1 MSAPLAKTR
10 VLDMSR
16 ILAGPWASQLLA
28 DLGAE
33 VIKVERPGSGD
44 DTRGWGPPFLEP
56 GPGQTRGDAAYYL
69 AANRGKHSLAI
80 DIARPEGQAV
90 IRKLVGKSDVLLE
103 NYKLGGLAK
112 YGLDYASLAAL
123 NPRLVYCSITGFG
136 QSGPY
141 AAQAGYD
148 FIIQGMAGLM
158 SVTGRADEEPGGEP
172 LKVGV
177 AVSDL
182 FTGLYATI
190 GILAA
195 LQEREA
201 SGRGQY
207 IDLSLF
213 DTQVALLANQALNY
227 LVSGRQPPRL
237 GNAHPNIVPYQVFAT
252 RDGHLILAVGNDSQF
267 RRFCELAGRP
277 ELAADERFATNAGRV
292 ENRALLIPLI
302 DEVMAKRDR
311 DDWLAAL
318 SAAGIPGGPINTLPQ
333 VFADPQVKARGL
345 ETETRRPDGTVIPGV
360 ANPLRFSRTPL
371 ATGKAPPGLAEDTGF
386 VLREIAGL
394 SDEEIDDLRRQ
405 GVVAA

>member
-1 MSAPLAKTR
+1 LSAPLAKIR

-16 ILAGPWASQLLA
+16 ILAGPWAGQLLA

-33 VIKVERPGSGD
+33 VIKIERPGSGD
-44 DTRGWGPPFLEP
+44 DTRGWGPPFLP
-56 GPGQTRGDAAYYL
+56 PSPDGARGDAAYYL

-80 DIARPEGQAV
+80 DISRPEGQAV
-90 IRKLVGKSDVLLE
+90 IRKLVEKSDVLLE

-112 YGLDYASLAAL
+112 YGLDYASLAPL

-172 LKVGV
+172 MKVGV

-190 GILAA
+190 GVLAA

-207 IDLSLF
+207 IDLALF

-227 LVSGRQPPRL
+227 MVSGRQPPRL

-252 RDGHLILAVGNDSQF
+252 RDGHLILAVGNDGQF

-277 ELAADERFATNAGRV
+277 ELAADARFATNAGRV
-292 ENRALLIPLI
+292 ENRAQLISVL
-302 DEVMAKRDR
+302 DEVMATRDR
-311 DDWLAAL
+311 DDWLATL
-318 SAAGIPGGPINTLPQ
+318 SAVGIPCGPINTLAQ
-333 VFADPQVKARGL
+333 VFADPQVAARGL
-345 ETETRRPDGTVIPGV
+345 KTESRRADGSVIPGL

-371 ATGKAPPGLAEDTGF
+371 APGKAPPALAEDTGF
-386 VLREIAGL
+386 VLREVAGL
-394 SDEEIDDLRRQ
+394 GEAEIDDLRRR
-405 GVVAA
+405 GVIAE